1 MKKVSLIIASIIISL
16 STFAQLSVGVK
27 GGLNLSNI
35 ALQNKTSTSS
45 ESITKAGSATGL
57 LVNYGF
63 NDRFSAQVE
72 FLYSRKGAKYHEAIL
87 FTTYDSKVKLNY
99 FEIPILFRYS
109 YGDENKIQ
117 LFANAGPYIAF
128 RLKAIS
134 ELTTTTTIL
143 GTTTVRN
150 SSTDFTDEVHNT
162 DIGLTG
168 GVGVNYALELGK
180 IFAEFRY
187 GYGLTNVNKT
197 VNNNVT
203 EHNSNLQFS
212 VGFMYP
218 IGL

>member
-1 MKKVSLIIASIIISL
+1 MKKVTLLIASIIISL
-16 STFAQLSVGVK
+16 STFAQLSVGLK

-35 ALQNKTSTSS
+35 ALQNETSTSS

-72 FLYSRKGAKYHEAIL
+72 LLYAQKGANYNYSFLA
-87 FTTYDSKVKLNY
+87 TTYDRKVKLNY
-99 FEIPILFRYS
+99 FEIPILIRYS

-128 RLKAIS
+128 RLKAVS

-143 GTTTVRN
+143 GTTSVRN
-150 SSTDFTDEVHNT
+150 SSIDFTDQVHNT

-168 GVGVNYALELGK
+168 GIGVNYALELGK
-180 IFAEFRY
+180 LFAEIRY
-187 GYGLTNVNKT
+187 GYGLTNVNKSVT
-197 VNNNVT
+197 NNVT

-212 VGFMYP
+212 VGFLYP